1 MKRGHV
7 DNDAGLSYLNQ
18 GNLIVWLSLIK
29 ASQLS
34 SFGETY
40 QRTDTLEVTFW
51 YSPSFFHFHS
61 VSFLFLPSYAFGFL
75 NLNRNGVT
83 QRSVLWE
90 TKEDCWSCLP
100 FPQPTFSVSVSNF
113 LCLPGVFLSPC
124 TEPTATA
131 IAHGT
136 AERARFIPV
145 YHWGFTPFKTFTW
158 NPALES
164 WPSQLGWQGR
174 LTVSLVGKHQIG

>member
-1 MKRGHV
+1 M
-7 DNDAGLSYLNQ
+7 
-18 GNLIVWLSLIK
+18 WLSLIK

-90 TKEDCWSCLP
+90 TKEDC
-100 FPQPTFSVSVSNF
+100 
-113 LCLPGVFLSPC
+113 
-124 TEPTATA
+124 
-131 IAHGT
+131 
-136 AERARFIPV
+136 
-145 YHWGFTPFKTFTW
+145 
-158 NPALES
+158 
-164 WPSQLGWQGR
+164 
-174 LTVSLVGKHQIG
+174 